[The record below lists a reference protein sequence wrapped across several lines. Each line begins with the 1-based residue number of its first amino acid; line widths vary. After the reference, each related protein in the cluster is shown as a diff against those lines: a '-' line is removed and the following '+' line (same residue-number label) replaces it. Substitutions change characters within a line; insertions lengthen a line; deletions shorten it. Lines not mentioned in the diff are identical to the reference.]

1 MGFEPCSVRQ
11 IDDAGRDVIE
21 GGGSVIGGNGGRARI
36 AKGRREAEHRAS
48 PKPARGRGRVSLSN
62 HRLSGGRA
70 RRGGGGHD
78 WGGRVR
84 PAEEFLD
91 DVAVVGRGGGGA
103 SDRHIGP

>member
-11 IDDAGRDVIE
+11 IDDAGRDVID
-21 GGGSVIGGNGGRARI
+21 GGVSVIAGNWGRGRI
-36 AKGRREAEHRAS
+36 AKGRREAEQRAS
-48 PKPARGRGRVSLSN
+48 AKPARGRGRVSLSN
-62 HRLSGGRA
+62 QRLSGGSM

-91 DVAVVGRGGGGA
+91 DVAVIGRGGGGA
-103 SDRHIGP
+103 SDCRIGP